1 MYNISCAGTKKLI
14 KEMWYNDL
22 RPDSELFNDRYSLVM
37 LDSEKNYNRM
47 MTEGDKKR
55 TISNLL
61 RLRKGI
67 LEKIP
72 NKTVDTNLLLSSW
85 NIKNFGTLKD
95 RTAESLYYIA
105 EIINA
110 FDIVALQ
117 EVNSDLSDFKK
128 VLRLLGSHWKYTLS
142 DVTEGNSGNDER
154 FGFMYDS
161 RRVTHSGLSGEIVIS
176 PELIENNAIISQL
189 KRTPTFTGFESGWR
203 KFTIVSVHLHPG
215 EGATNKAIRKEEV
228 RLLMEILKKKQKS
241 SALEGRNMIVLGD
254 TNLYEEDADI
264 VKLITDNKF
273 VESNGLKGKYTN
285 TSLNQ
290 IYDRVFLNVDDY
302 FKIATD
308 HNGMQK
314 GGVFNLFNYVYINTA
329 SEIANYHELML
340 LHKENPSNLTDS
352 AKFKSYFNSYW
363 KRNQMSDHLPIWL
376 ELQTESSDEF
386 LINKFD
392 KM

>member
-1 MYNISCAGTKKLI
+1 
-14 KEMWYNDL
+14 MWYNDL
-22 RPDSELFNDRYSLVM
+22 RPDSELFCDQYSLIM
-37 LDSEKNYNRM
+37 LDSENKHKRM
-47 MTEGDKKR
+47 LTQEDKKR
-55 TISNLL
+55 TITNLL
-61 RLRKGI
+61 RLRKG
-67 LEKIP
+67 LVEEIP
-72 NKTVDTNLLLSSW
+72 SKTMDKNLLLCSW

-117 EVNSDLSDFKK
+117 EVNRDLDDFKK

-161 RRVTHSGLSGEIVIS
+161 RRVIHSGLSGEIVIS

-203 KFTIVSVHLHPG
+203 KFSIVSVHLHPG
-215 EGATNKAIRKEEV
+215 DGPTNKALRKEEV
-228 RLLMEILKKKQKS
+228 RLLIEILKKKATIPETEYK
-241 SALEGRNMIVLGD
+241 NMIILGD
-254 TNLYEEDADI
+254 TNLYEEDDDI

-273 VESNGLKGKYTN
+273 VESDGLKGKFTN

-290 IYDRVFLNVDDY
+290 IYDRIFLNVDEY
-302 FKIATD
+302 FKIAKTED
-308 HNGMQK
+308 GKEK
-314 GGVFNLFNYVYINTA
+314 GNVFNLFNYIYQNIPQ
-329 SEIANYHELML
+329 EIATYHPLML
-340 LHKENPSNLTDS
+340 QHKDDPSTLTNTT
-352 AKFKSYFNSYW
+352 KFESYFNAYW

-386 LINKFD
+386 LNIKLH
-392 KM
+392 KMRI